1 MLAAWADPFEEID
14 AVYQAIGRDLFGRD
28 DLRHALSARADPD
41 EAAFFTLVLVGSE
54 IDDGGFAQLFT
65 NSAGDVFTDAIAG
78 ADRFGLRI
86 TFALLRETG
95 GEFFSLSRACAHIS
109 GDEAIVREPTR
120 VGSSAVCSGRH
131 RRQLAG
137 IRSPGS
143 GRPNAANL
151 KTAAPSGAAGD
162 R

>member
-14 AVYQAIGRDLFGRD
+14 AVCQAIGRDLFGRD
-28 DLRHALSARADPD
+28 DLRHALSARADRD

-86 TFALLRETG
+86 TFACFARQAASS
-95 GEFFSLSRACAHIS
+95 FPSR
-109 GDEAIVREPTR
+109 VRARRYQVTR
-120 VGSSAVCSGRH
+120 
-131 RRQLAG
+131 
-137 IRSPGS
+137 RS
-143 GRPNAANL
+143 
-151 KTAAPSGAAGD
+151 
-162 R
+162 

>member
-1 MLAAWADPFEEID
+1 MLAAWADPFEEVD

-78 ADRFGLRI
+78 AIVSAYGSRLLASRDRRRVLFPL
-86 TFALLRETG
+86 ACV
-95 GEFFSLSRACAHIS
+95 RA
-109 GDEAIVREPTR
+109 D
-120 VGSSAVCSGRH
+120 
-131 RRQLAG
+131 
-137 IRSPGS
+137 IR
-143 GRPNAANL
+143 
-151 KTAAPSGAAGD
+151 
-162 R
+162 